1 MPSCKRTSWSKC
13 ASLAGILLLILSSL
27 AEAKNFKIKIG
38 PQAKDLTDEQTG
50 QAVKQTSI
58 SKGGKDTIHWDTHK
72 QGRAIFLI
80 FHVPPG
86 CGSLFSSLTNLG
98 AVDAKGNKLFQLGN
112 VTTEHLDSGTVTDAC
127 QCVCTLTSAQCDV
140 VDPANP
146 KPWQIKYDQYLKN
159 SQGQIEHFDGWI
171 IVKG

>member
-1 MPSCKRTSWSKC
+1 LTQACLA
-13 ASLAGILLLILSSL
+13 ASLLLMLLSS

-50 QAVKQTSI
+50 KPVKQTSI
-58 SKGGKDTIHWDTHK
+58 SKGAKDTIRWDTHK

-86 CGSLFSSLTNLG
+86 CGSLFSSLTDLG
-98 AVDAKGNKLFQLGN
+98 TVDAKGNKLFQLGN
-112 VTTEHLDSGTVTDAC
+112 VTTEHLDSGSVTDAC
-127 QCVCTLTSAQCDV
+127 RCVCTLNSAQCDA

-159 SQGQIEHFDGWI
+159 GQGQIEHYDGWI